1 LPFTYLEPQVYARGA
16 SRGRCIA
23 MKRNIVPLLGI
34 AFVVAIISTGI
45 FYGLFAGKLRSS
57 VGELPSQSIVVAAR
71 TLNPGTVLHAEDLRV
86 SEVKG
91 AWKGGFSKPE
101 ELVGVTILQAVQ
113 QNEPILQ
120 DRVASSDA
128 KSGQGA
134 GGVPSGMRAV
144 SIRVAESSGV
154 VSLLRPGTKV
164 DVQAVSHRENS
175 AELRTILQNVEV
187 LAVSPQPES
196 VGGNQALPVV
206 TVLTRA
212 QDDDLIALA
221 DSGAR
226 IRLALRNPLDDGAA
240 PRHSMGLASVF
251 AANGGAEVNATQPQ
265 SLKTSTVA
273 AAAVWDHPVQL
284 YVRALG
290 VSTAGLAEL
299 DLKLKAAGGND
310 SLSVNAFQAGADAD
324 QLIRGLE
331 QKQQLEIVSS
341 WRLTAG
347 VGRPISFRAGT
358 GSSGTAPSC
367 RLRVQFSPEI
377 NSAGKLSLRVK
388 PEISFQRGG
397 GLETRQYATDLQ
409 DEGAF
414 LVSGLLNDQGDRQVL
429 KRLYPGHSWNGR
441 QLVILVTSHDVKQSA
456 TAALAHTN
464 RRQ

>member
-1 LPFTYLEPQVYARGA
+1 
-16 SRGRCIA
+16 

-57 VGELPSQSIVVAAR
+57 VGELPTQSIVVAGRA
-71 TLNPGTVLHAEDLRV
+71 LKPGTVLRAEDLRV

-91 AWKGGFSKPE
+91 AWKGGFTKPE
-101 ELVGVTILQAVQ
+101 DLAGVTLLRAVQ

-128 KSGQGA
+128 KSGDGA
-134 GGVPSGMRAV
+134 AGVPAGMRAV
-144 SIRVAESSGV
+144 SIRVSESSGV
-154 VSLLRPGTKV
+154 VGLLHPGTKV
-164 DVQAVSHRENS
+164 DVQAVSRRENS

-196 VGGNQALPVV
+196 GAGNQALPVV

-212 QDDDLIALA
+212 QDADLIALA

-226 IRLALRNPLDDGAA
+226 IRLALRNPLDAGGG
-240 PRHSMGLASVF
+240 PRRSMGLASVF
-251 AANGGAEVNATQPQ
+251 TTTGSEETKVASTAA
-265 SLKTSTVA
+265 S
-273 AAAVWDHPVQL
+273 AAVWDHPIQL
-284 YVRALG
+284 YVRAVG
-290 VSTAGLAEL
+290 VSAAGLAEL
-299 DLKLKAAGGND
+299 DSKLTGAGGND
-310 SLSVNAFQAGADAD
+310 SLRVSAFPAGADTD

-347 VGRPISFRAGT
+347 VGRPISFRAG
-358 GSSGTAPSC
+358 SGPSC

-377 NSAGKLSLRVK
+377 NAAGKLSLRVK
-388 PEISFQRGG
+388 PEISLRRGG
-397 GLETRQYATDLQ
+397 GLETRQYATGLRD
-409 DEGAF
+409 DGTF
-414 LVSGLLNDQGDRQVL
+414 LVSGLLSDQGDDRAVL
-429 KRLYPGHSWNGR
+429 ERLYPEHSWGDR
-441 QLVILVTSHDVKQSA
+441 QLVILVTSH
-456 TAALAHTN
+456 

>member
-1 LPFTYLEPQVYARGA
+1 
-16 SRGRCIA
+16 

-57 VGELPSQSIVVAAR
+57 VGELPTQSIVVAGRA
-71 TLNPGTVLHAEDLRV
+71 LKPGTVLRAEDLRV

-101 ELVGVTILQAVQ
+101 DLAGVTLLRAVQ

-128 KSGQGA
+128 KSGEGA
-134 GGVPSGMRAV
+134 AGVPAGMRAV
-144 SIRVAESSGV
+144 SIRVSESSGV
-154 VSLLRPGTKV
+154 VGLLHSGTKV
-164 DVQAVSHRENS
+164 DVQAVSRRENS

-196 VGGNQALPVV
+196 GAGNQALPVV

-212 QDDDLIALA
+212 QDADLIALA

-226 IRLALRNPLDDGAA
+226 IRLALRNPLDSGAG
-240 PRHSMGLASVF
+240 PRHSLGLASVF
-251 AANGGAEVNATQPQ
+251 TTTGSEETKVASTAA
-265 SLKTSTVA
+265 ST
-273 AAAVWDHPVQL
+273 AVWDHPIQL
-284 YVRALG
+284 YVRAVG
-290 VSTAGLAEL
+290 VSAAGLAEL
-299 DLKLKAAGGND
+299 DSKLTGAGGKD
-310 SLSVNAFQAGADAD
+310 SLRVSAFTAGADTD
-324 QLIRGLE
+324 QLVRGLE

-347 VGRPISFRAGT
+347 VGRPISFRAGS
-358 GSSGTAPSC
+358 GSSC

-377 NSAGKLSLRVK
+377 NAAGKLSLRVK
-388 PEISFQRGG
+388 PEISLRRGG
-397 GLETRQYATDLQ
+397 GMETRQYATGLRE
-409 DEGAF
+409 EGAF
-414 LVSGLLNDQGDRQVL
+414 LVSGLLSDQGDHQVL
-429 KRLYPGHSWNGR
+429 ERLYPEHSWGDR
-441 QLVILVTSHDVKQSA
+441 QLVILVTSH
-456 TAALAHTN
+456 

>member
-1 LPFTYLEPQVYARGA
+1 
-16 SRGRCIA
+16 

-57 VGELPSQSIVVAAR
+57 VGELPTQSIVVAGRA
-71 TLNPGTVLHAEDLRV
+71 LKPGTVLRAEDLHV

-101 ELVGVTILQAVQ
+101 DLAGVTLLRAVQ

-128 KSGQGA
+128 KSGEGA
-134 GGVPSGMRAV
+134 AGVPAGMRAV
-144 SIRVAESSGV
+144 SIRVSESSGV
-154 VSLLRPGTKV
+154 VGLLHSGTKV
-164 DVQAVSHRENS
+164 DVQAVSRRENS

-196 VGGNQALPVV
+196 GAGNQALPVV

-212 QDDDLIALA
+212 QDADLIALA

-226 IRLALRNPLDDGAA
+226 IRLALRNPLDSGAG
-240 PRHSMGLASVF
+240 PRHSLGLASVF
-251 AANGGAEVNATQPQ
+251 TTTGSEETKVASTAA
-265 SLKTSTVA
+265 ST
-273 AAAVWDHPVQL
+273 AVWDHPIQL
-284 YVRALG
+284 YVRAVG
-290 VSTAGLAEL
+290 VSAAGLAEL
-299 DLKLKAAGGND
+299 DSKLTGAGGKD
-310 SLSVNAFQAGADAD
+310 SLRVSAFTAGADTD
-324 QLIRGLE
+324 QLVRGLE

-347 VGRPISFRAGT
+347 VGRPISFRAGS
-358 GSSGTAPSC
+358 GSSC

-377 NSAGKLSLRVK
+377 NAAGKLSLRVK
-388 PEISFQRGG
+388 PEISLRRGG
-397 GLETRQYATDLQ
+397 GMETRQYATGLRE
-409 DEGAF
+409 EGAF
-414 LVSGLLNDQGDRQVL
+414 LVSGLLSDQGDHQVL
-429 KRLYPGHSWNGR
+429 ERLYPEHSWGDR
-441 QLVILVTSHDVKQSA
+441 QLVILVTSH
-456 TAALAHTN
+456 

>member
-1 LPFTYLEPQVYARGA
+1 
-16 SRGRCIA
+16 

-57 VGELPSQSIVVAAR
+57 VGELPTQSIVVAGRA
-71 TLNPGTVLHAEDLRV
+71 LKPGTVLRAEDLRV

-101 ELVGVTILQAVQ
+101 DLAGVTLLRAVQ

-128 KSGQGA
+128 KSGDGA
-134 GGVPSGMRAV
+134 AGVPAGMRAV
-144 SIRVAESSGV
+144 SIRVSESSGV
-154 VSLLRPGTKV
+154 VGLLHPGTKV
-164 DVQAVSHRENS
+164 DVQAVSRRENS

-196 VGGNQALPVV
+196 GGGNQALPVV

-212 QDDDLIALA
+212 QDADLIALA

-226 IRLALRNPLDDGAA
+226 IRLALRNPLDAGGG
-240 PRHSMGLASVF
+240 PRRSMGLASVF
-251 AANGGAEVNATQPQ
+251 TTTGSEETKVASTAA
-265 SLKTSTVA
+265 S
-273 AAAVWDHPVQL
+273 AAVWDHPIQL
-284 YVRALG
+284 YVRAVG
-290 VSTAGLAEL
+290 VSAAGLAEL
-299 DLKLKAAGGND
+299 DSKLTGAGGND
-310 SLSVNAFQAGADAD
+310 SLRVSAFPAGADTD

-347 VGRPISFRAGT
+347 VGRPISFRAG
-358 GSSGTAPSC
+358 SGPSC

-377 NSAGKLSLRVK
+377 NAAGKLSLRVK
-388 PEISFQRGG
+388 PEISLRRGG
-397 GLETRQYATDLQ
+397 GLETRQYATGLRD
-409 DEGAF
+409 DGAF
-414 LVSGLLNDQGDRQVL
+414 LVSGLLSDQGDRAML
-429 KRLYPGHSWNGR
+429 ERLYPEHSWGDR
-441 QLVILVTSHDVKQSA
+441 QLVILVTSH
-456 TAALAHTN
+456 

>member
-1 LPFTYLEPQVYARGA
+1 
-16 SRGRCIA
+16 

-57 VGELPSQSIVVAAR
+57 VGELPTQSIVVAGRA
-71 TLNPGTVLHAEDLRV
+71 LKPGTVLRAEDLRV

-91 AWKGGFSKPE
+91 AWKGGFTKPE
-101 ELVGVTILQAVQ
+101 DLAGVTLLRAVQ

-128 KSGQGA
+128 KSGEGA
-134 GGVPSGMRAV
+134 AGVPAGMRGV
-144 SIRVAESSGV
+144 SIRVSESTGV
-154 VSLLRPGTKV
+154 VGLLHPGTKV
-164 DVQAVSHRENS
+164 DVQAVSRRENS

-196 VGGNQALPVV
+196 GGGNQALPVV

-212 QDDDLIALA
+212 QDADLIALA

-226 IRLALRNPLDDGAA
+226 IRLALRNPLDAGGG
-240 PRHSMGLASVF
+240 PRRSMGLASVF
-251 AANGGAEVNATQPQ
+251 TTTGSEETKVASTAA
-265 SLKTSTVA
+265 S
-273 AAAVWDHPVQL
+273 AAVWDHPIQL
-284 YVRALG
+284 YVRAVG
-290 VSTAGLAEL
+290 VSAAGLAEL
-299 DLKLKAAGGND
+299 DSKLTGAGGND
-310 SLSVNAFQAGADAD
+310 SLRVSAFPAGADTD

-347 VGRPISFRAGT
+347 VGRPISFRAGS
-358 GSSGTAPSC
+358 GSSC

-377 NSAGKLSLRVK
+377 NAAGKLSLRVK
-388 PEISFQRGG
+388 PEVSLRRGG
-397 GLETRQYATDLQ
+397 GMETRQYATGLRD
-409 DEGAF
+409 DGAF
-414 LVSGLLNDQGDRQVL
+414 LVSGLLSDQGDRAVL
-429 KRLYPGHSWNGR
+429 ERLYPEHSWGDR
-441 QLVILVTSHDVKQSA
+441 QLVILVTSH
-456 TAALAHTN
+456 

>member
-1 LPFTYLEPQVYARGA
+1 
-16 SRGRCIA
+16 

-57 VGELPSQSIVVAAR
+57 VGELPTQSIVVAGRA
-71 TLNPGTVLHAEDLRV
+71 LKPGTVLRAEDLRV

-91 AWKGGFSKPE
+91 AWKGGFTKPE
-101 ELVGVTILQAVQ
+101 DLAGVTLLRAVQ

-128 KSGQGA
+128 KSGDGA
-134 GGVPSGMRAV
+134 AGVPAGMRAV
-144 SIRVAESSGV
+144 SIRVSESSGV
-154 VSLLRPGTKV
+154 VGLLHPGTKV
-164 DVQAVSHRENS
+164 DVQAVSRRENS

-196 VGGNQALPVV
+196 GAGNQALPVV

-212 QDDDLIALA
+212 QDADLIALA

-226 IRLALRNPLDDGAA
+226 IRLALRNPLDAGGG
-240 PRHSMGLASVF
+240 PRRSMGLASVF
-251 AANGGAEVNATQPQ
+251 TTTGSEETKVASTAA
-265 SLKTSTVA
+265 S
-273 AAAVWDHPVQL
+273 AAVWDHPIQL
-284 YVRALG
+284 YVRAVG
-290 VSTAGLAEL
+290 VSAAGLAEL
-299 DLKLKAAGGND
+299 DSKLTGAGGND
-310 SLSVNAFQAGADAD
+310 SLRVSAFPAGADTD

-347 VGRPISFRAGT
+347 VGRPISFRAG
-358 GSSGTAPSC
+358 SGPSC

-377 NSAGKLSLRVK
+377 NAAGKLSLRVK
-388 PEISFQRGG
+388 PEISLRRGG
-397 GLETRQYATDLQ
+397 GLETRQYATGLRD
-409 DEGAF
+409 DGTF
-414 LVSGLLNDQGDRQVL
+414 LVSGLLSDQGDRAML
-429 KRLYPGHSWNGR
+429 ERLYPEHSWGDR
-441 QLVILVTSHDVKQSA
+441 QLVILVTSH
-456 TAALAHTN
+456 